1 MDSQAATAF
10 SNARSS
16 LLLDH
21 FFFGRL
27 AMYLKPVQRD
37 DIPTLAVDGKHLFY
51 KPEFFLGLSPV
62 LRKSAIAHE
71 VMHCV
76 FEHIVRRRGRDP
88 RLWNVAGD
96 YVINHALVE
105 AGLKIGDTWLHS
117 KAFAGMSADEI
128 YELLKQDGK
137 EQGDPLCDILDAPQ
151 ATGAPDDAATA
162 EMQHEWATN
171 VAQTAVEAARMGQ
184 LPKSLQRVVDDITS
198 NKVPWR
204 EVLHRFVTERVNDDY
219 SWARPN
225 RMFVAFG
232 AYLPSLYSEGMGH
245 LDVVID
251 TSGSITRETL
261 NTFGAEIKAIVAAV
275 RPTRLR
281 VIYADAAVNHVD
293 EFLPGEEP
301 VFNMHGGG
309 GTDFRPAI
317 AQAGEEPP
325 AALVYLTDMYGAFPS
340 EAPEFPVLWV
350 ATTHV
355 EAPWGQTVRMRD

>member
-1 MDSQAATAF
+1 
-10 SNARSS
+10 
-16 LLLDH
+16 
-21 FFFGRL
+21 
-27 AMYLKPVQRD
+27 
-37 DIPTLAVDGKHLFY
+37 
-51 KPEFFLGLSPV
+51 
-62 LRKSAIAHE
+62 
-71 VMHCV
+71 
-76 FEHIVRRRGRDP
+76 
-88 RLWNVAGD
+88 
-96 YVINHALVE
+96 
-105 AGLKIGDTWLHS
+105 
-117 KAFAGMSADEI
+117 
-128 YELLKQDGK
+128 
-137 EQGDPLCDILDAPQ
+137 
-151 ATGAPDDAATA
+151 
-162 EMQHEWATN
+162 
-171 VAQTAVEAARMGQ
+171 MGQ

-251 TSGSITRETL
+251 TSGSITREML

-350 ATTHV
+350 ATTDV
-355 EAPWGQTVRMRD
+355 EGPWGQTVRMRD